1 MIVASLSKKL
11 KKHGFGNLKINM
23 HHTCAKNNP
32 YSVLTCHTC
41 RLPKTPSNSSFVPP
55 NPNNTIPAKPK
66 TTSERTKTKKK
77 LQEKP
82 KKTKSP
88 QETRHNRQRRFAGV
102 KTPKDTKYWVGQR
115 LHEELTE
122 RAVGILNN
130 WVHPMQTKEAT
141 EETVVLLNNL
151 TDKDVLRA
159 LRELKQPRRHI
170 RRMSG

>member
-1 MIVASLSKKL
+1 M
-11 KKHGFGNLKINM
+11 
-23 HHTCAKNNP
+23 
-32 YSVLTCHTC
+32 
-41 RLPKTPSNSSFVPP
+41 
-55 NPNNTIPAKPK
+55 
-66 TTSERTKTKKK
+66 
-77 LQEKP
+77 
-82 KKTKSP
+82 
-88 QETRHNRQRRFAGV
+88 

-122 RAVGILNN
+122 RAVRILNN

-170 RRMSG
+170 RRMNGCQLDIEVKVQMLDDMRTFLLKALLDSGSTGSCISRKFLNNNKI